1 MSELWI
7 EDRKPILG
15 IAPVV
20 LRLLQGTL
28 YSEENRLW
36 ALLGENL
43 NPVREYF
50 NQIGLELHIHKD
62 DGMAY
67 LTQLSEDEDPLG
79 LPRLIRRQP
88 LSFEATLLAV
98 LLREA
103 LDEFDLSNPDSRDL
117 VLTVKEIRT
126 RLMPFLG
133 ERYDETRLIR
143 QFDRYLG
150 SLEKLGFLREVPR
163 PGLPDPDSRQYQ
175 VMRILKAK
183 INNEKLEEI
192 RQKLEDYVKAI

>member
-1 MSELWI
+1 MSELWV
-7 EDRKPILG
+7 EDRKPVLD

-28 YSEENRLW
+28 YAEENRIWSILM
-36 ALLGENL
+36 ENL
-43 NPVREYF
+43 NAVREYF
-50 NQIGLELHIHKD
+50 NRIGLELHIHRD

-67 LTQLSEDEDPLG
+67 LTQLTEDEDPLG

-126 RLMPFLG
+126 RLVPFLG

-143 QFDRYLG
+143 QLDRYLS
-150 SLEKLGFLREVPR
+150 SLERLGILKEIPR
-163 PGLPDPDSRQYQ
+163 QGNQDPDGRLYQ

-192 RQKLEDYVKAI
+192 RQKIEDYVKAV

>member
-36 ALLGENL
+36 ANLTENL

-50 NQIGLELHIHKD
+50 NQIGLELHIHRD

-67 LTQLSEDEDPLG
+67 LTQLTEDEDPLG

-88 LSFEATLLAV
+88 ISFEATLLSV

-103 LDEFDLSNPDSRDL
+103 LDEFDLSNPENRDL
-117 VLTVKEIRT
+117 ILTSKEIRT
-126 RLMPFLG
+126 RILPFLG
-133 ERYDETRLIR
+133 ERYDETRLLR

-150 SLEKLGFLREVPR
+150 TLERLGILKEIPR
-163 PGLPDPDSRQYQ
+163 PGNQDQDARQFQ
-175 VMRILKAK
+175 VMRILKAL

-192 RQKLEDYVKAI
+192 RLKIEDYVKAL